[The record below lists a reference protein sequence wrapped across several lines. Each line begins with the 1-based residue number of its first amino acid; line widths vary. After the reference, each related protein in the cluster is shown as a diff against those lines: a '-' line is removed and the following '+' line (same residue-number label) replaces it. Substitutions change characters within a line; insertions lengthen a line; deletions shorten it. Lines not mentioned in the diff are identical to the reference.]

1 MAGTAAAGAWPIIAP
16 ARGAD
21 VRVFYGHRKV
31 SQAPLKPR
39 RKPVQSRS
47 IATQGA
53 ILDAF
58 VRLLQEKGYARLT
71 MRDIALVAGVGLG
84 TVYEHFPGKR
94 SIAANCIRQRFRG
107 AGACMLATAEEWRGQ
122 PPAALVD
129 AVLDSLVALHADRP
143 QEWSALIELERQISD
158 TAAWRSLYREFVE
171 LWRDILALAAP
182 APAAD
187 TLDAVAA
194 VVHAAVYGLLYQTL
208 LYRPES
214 VPQPEFRRQ
223 LGALVHG
230 YLDRAALR

>member
-16 ARGAD
+16 ARAAH
-21 VRVFYGHRKV
+21 VRVSPSSDKV
-31 SQAPLKPR
+31 NQAPLKPR

-107 AGACMLATAEEWRGQ
+107 AGACMLAAAEQWRGQ
-122 PPAALVD
+122 PLALLVD
-129 AVLDSLVALHADRP
+129 AVLDSLVALHAGRP
-143 QEWSALIELERQISD
+143 QEWSVLIELERQISD
-158 TAAWRSLYREFVE
+158 AAAWRSLYREFIE
-171 LWRDILALAAP
+171 LWRTILLLAAP
-182 APAAD
+182 PPAAEA
-187 TLDAVAA
+187 LDSAAA
-194 VVHAAVYGLLYQTL
+194 VLHAAVYGLLYQTL
-208 LYRPES
+208 LYQPDR
-214 VPQPEFRRQ
+214 VPREEFRRQ

-230 YLDRAALR
+230 YLDRAAPG